1 MKRTGVVVLLFLAV
15 WLGAAQVL
23 AEDLSG
29 EVVKVHDGDTLRV
42 RVDCPGCPVLFR
54 VWGVRIRGIDTPE
67 LSDSRPEYQ
76 ALAVEAGETLAALC
90 PQGARV
96 VLRDVSFDKY
106 GGRLLAGVE
115 CPNGDAAE
123 VLKARGVAR
132 EYGGRG
138 KKPW

>member
-1 MKRTGVVVLLFLAV
+1 MKRTGVVLFLAA
-15 WLGAAQVL
+15 WIGAAAQVL

-42 RVDCPGCPVLFR
+42 QVKCPACPMLFR
-54 VWGVRIRGIDTPE
+54 VWSVRLRGIDTPE
-67 LSDSRPEYQ
+67 LTDNRPEFQ
-76 ALAVEAGETLAALC
+76 AVAVEAREALAALC
-90 PQGARV
+90 PQGAEV

-106 GGRLLAGVE
+106 GGRLLAGVK
-115 CPNGDAAE
+115 CPGGDAAE
-123 VLKARGVAR
+123 VLKARGLAR